1 MGILIT
7 GGGVVGL
14 RTAALLAARGE
25 RVVVADVRP
34 IYPDGLT
41 GGGFKTATCDIVDR
55 DALTALVEANAIT
68 SIIHTAA
75 LLSTAIRRDPVHGVL
90 VNTVGTTNVLDIART
105 MKLRRVVIASSTTVG
120 YTCFAT
126 HGPEPIEE
134 DVQLRVVSQRPAS
147 IYAATKLAAENIA
160 MLYNDLYG
168 VDVAILRY
176 GAVLSASEAIATS
189 VPDQLLSK
197 LLSAGRAGVPVHI
210 KDPFLV
216 WAGREEFVDARD
228 CAIANVAALDAAE
241 LKSRVYNIATGT
253 WYSFEDVCDVVR
265 GIYPDLSVDLG
276 VNVTSGFAGFPY
288 KRPAPSS
295 TVAAKHELGFTAAYR
310 LEDTV
315 SQLASPA

>member
-25 RVVVADVRP
+25 RVVIVDVRQ
-34 IYPDGLT
+34 IRSDTL
-41 GGGFKTATCDIVDR
+41 GGGVETATCDVVDR
-55 DALTALVEANAIT
+55 DGLTALVEANAIT

-75 LLSTAIRRDPVHGVL
+75 LLSTAIRRDPVRGVM
-90 VNTVGTTNVLDIART
+90 VNTVGTTNVLEIARS

-120 YTCFAT
+120 YTGFST
-126 HGPEPIEE
+126 HGPDPIEE
-134 DVQLRVVSQRPAS
+134 DIQLRVVSQRPAS

-160 MLYNDLYG
+160 LLYNDLYD
-168 VDVAILRY
+168 VDVAVLRY
-176 GAVLSASEAIATS
+176 GAVLSASQDIATS
-189 VPDQLLSK
+189 VPDQLLST
-197 LLSAGRAGVPVHI
+197 LMSAGRAGMPVHI
-210 KDPFLV
+210 KDPFLL

-228 CAIANVAALDAAE
+228 CARANIAALDASE
-241 LKSRVYNIATGT
+241 LKSRVYNIATGA

-276 VNVTSGFAGFPY
+276 VNVTSGFAGFPHM
-288 KRPAPSS
+288 RPAPSS
-295 TVAAKHELGFTAAYR
+295 TAAAKRELGFTAAYR

-315 SQLASPA
+315 SQLALPA